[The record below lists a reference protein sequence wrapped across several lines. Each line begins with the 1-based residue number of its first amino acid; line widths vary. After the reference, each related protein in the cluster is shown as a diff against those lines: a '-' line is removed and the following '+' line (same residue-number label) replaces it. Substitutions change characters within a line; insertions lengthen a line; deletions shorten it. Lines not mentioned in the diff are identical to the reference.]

1 MFKPTP
7 SHLADVTAWFD
18 DNFRSRGDVGA
29 SVSIWQ
35 GGAEILSLG
44 AGHCDRARTRAWTTE
59 TLVPVW
65 SATKAPAA
73 VCALLALEEAR
84 LPIDSPVSEIWPEFV
99 GSGKEHMSFAHLFSH
114 TAGLCALDERV
125 SIMNYESVIA
135 ALENQRPLWEPG
147 MKQGYHARTFG
158 FLMDE
163 IVRRITGAGS
173 LGEYFLEMVGGP
185 LGLDFWIGLPT
196 EEHHRVA
203 TLYPGKISIADADR
217 SFLKAFSTAGTLT
230 QRTFTSPMGLNAI
243 QDFNLPETWQRG
255 YASMGGL
262 GSACGLGK
270 FYAMLAQGGTW
281 DGYEIV
287 PASIVRVL
295 SETLSEEEDLVLCT
309 PIAFGTG
316 VMKDP
321 LKPQADPGLPPEKAR
336 QHFGPSFSA
345 FGHPGAGGCVAFAD
359 PENQISFAYVMNQ
372 METGALPGP
381 KSIGL
386 IEKLYGQRGT

>member
-7 SHLADVTAWFD
+7 SHLADVTAWFE
-18 DNFRSRGDVGA
+18 DNFRSRGDLGA

-35 GGAEILSLG
+35 GGVEILSLN
-44 AGHCDRARTRAWTTE
+44 AGHCDRVRTRAWTAE

-84 LPIDSPVSEIWPEFV
+84 LPLDSPVSEIWPEFV
-99 GSGKEHMSFAHLFSH
+99 GAGKAQMSFAHFFSH

-125 SIMNYESVIA
+125 SIMNYESVIE
-135 ALENQRPLWEPG
+135 ALEHQQPLWDPG

-163 IVRRITGAGS
+163 IVRRITGAES
-173 LGEYFLEMVGGP
+173 LGEYFLEMIGGP
-185 LGLDFWIGLPT
+185 MGLDFWIGLPK

-203 TLYPGKISIADADR
+203 TLYPGKISIADSDR
-217 SFLKAFSTAGTLT
+217 SFLKAFSTSGTLT

-255 YASMGGL
+255 YASMGGV
-262 GSACGLGK
+262 GSASGLGK

-281 DGYEIV
+281 NGYQIV
-287 PASIVRVL
+287 PESIIRL
-295 SETLSEEEDLVLCT
+295 LGETLSEEEDLVLCT
-309 PIAFGTG
+309 PVAFGAG

-321 LKPQADPGLPPEKAR
+321 LLPADPELPPAKLR

-345 FGHPGAGGCVAFAD
+345 FGHPGAGGCLAFAD

-372 METGALPGP
+372 METGALPGA
-381 KSIGL
+381 KSIGM
-386 IEKLYGQRGT
+386 IEKLYGQRGAC